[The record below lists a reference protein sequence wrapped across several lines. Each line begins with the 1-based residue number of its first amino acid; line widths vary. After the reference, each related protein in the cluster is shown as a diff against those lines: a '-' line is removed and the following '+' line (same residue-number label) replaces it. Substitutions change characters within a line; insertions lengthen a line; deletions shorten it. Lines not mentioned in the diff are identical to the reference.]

1 MDVLSPFISVLC
13 QFDWLFHGESCSR
26 LDVVHPGRAWPSSP
40 ACTWHCSSHY
50 LFLQATPLYTVLLC
64 NVLQFIAARCHDD
77 YWVCDRL
84 VVRILP
90 PVTDKCA
97 TPLDEKFGCPAKEVP
112 HLLNVAKELNINVV
126 GVRWE
131 LRYLYYLYLLI
142 ETRHLG
148 LFPNIALHRPI
159 VNFSLTDFFNFY
171 RKKLLTVYLILYKSR
186 FTDS

>member
-1 MDVLSPFISVLC
+1 MWRVLYSISLMMYTILSFSRPRSEGWPHHGRTFSIYLCPLSIWLTLPRRVLFTSWCCPSRPCMAFLTCVHLALFLALSLSPGNSI
-13 QFDWLFHGESCSR
+13 
-26 LDVVHPGRAWPSSP
+26 VH
-40 ACTWHCSSHY
+40 C
-50 LFLQATPLYTVLLC
+50 VLLC
-64 NVLQFIAARCHDD
+64 NVLQFIVARCHDD

-90 PVTDKCA
+90 PVTNKCA

-131 LRYLYYLYLLI
+131 LHYLYYLYLLI

-148 LFPNIALHRPI
+148 LFPNIALR
-159 VNFSLTDFFNFY
+159 
-171 RKKLLTVYLILYKSR
+171 
-186 FTDS
+186 